1 MFRNSTGDL
10 HHYKIFFAFF
20 HYLCRVISYLMA
32 KKITL
37 FLLSVMLLTAN
48 IKAQAPVDVFAR
60 LQSNQPGQ
68 GSIQIKQHQDI
79 TSLVNLHISL
89 MSSLRGIK
97 GYRVC
102 IYYNSGQEARV
113 RSDQERAKFISR
125 YEDISSD
132 KVFESP
138 FFKVYVG
145 NFRSKSEALKFL
157 ERIRVD
163 YPNAF
168 IRENITVEFPD

>member
-1 MFRNSTGDL
+1 
-10 HHYKIFFAFF
+10 
-20 HYLCRVISYLMA
+20 MA

-37 FLLSVMLLTAN
+37 FLLTSMLVMAT
-48 IKAQAPVDVFAR
+48 IKAQPPADIFAR
-60 LQSNQPGQ
+60 IQSNQPGQ
-68 GSIQIKQHQDI
+68 GSVHIKQNQDI
-79 TSLVNLHISL
+79 TSMVNLHISL

-102 IYYNSGQEARV
+102 IYYNSGQEARS
-113 RSDQERAKFISR
+113 RSDQERAKFIGR

-138 FFKVYVG
+138 FWKVYVG
-145 NFRSKSEALKFL
+145 NFRTKSEALKFL
-157 ERIRVD
+157 ERIRYD

>member
-1 MFRNSTGDL
+1 
-10 HHYKIFFAFF
+10 
-20 HYLCRVISYLMA
+20 MA

-37 FLLSVMLLTAN
+37 LLLTALLVMST
-48 IKAQAPVDVFAR
+48 KAQPPADIFAR
-60 LQSNQPGQ
+60 LQSGQPGQ
-68 GSIQIKQHQDI
+68 GSVQIKQHQDI
-79 TSLVNLHISL
+79 TSMVNLHISL
-89 MSSLRGIK
+89 MRSLRGIK

-102 IYYNSGQEARV
+102 IYYNSGQEARS

-125 YEDISSD
+125 YEDIKSD

-138 FFKVYVG
+138 FWKVYVG

-168 IRENITVEFPD
+168 IRENITVEFPDD

>member
-1 MFRNSTGDL
+1 
-10 HHYKIFFAFF
+10 
-20 HYLCRVISYLMA
+20 MA

-37 FLLSVMLLTAN
+37 FLLSALLWIAN
-48 IKAQAPVDVFAR
+48 TNAQLPADIFAR
-60 LQSNQPGQ
+60 LQTNQPGQ
-68 GSIQIKQHQDI
+68 GSVQIKQHQDI
-79 TSLVNLHISL
+79 TNMVNLHISL
-89 MSSLRGIK
+89 MHSLRGIK

-113 RSDQERAKFISR
+113 RSDQERGKFISR

-138 FFKVYVG
+138 FWKVYVG

-168 IRENITVEFPD
+168 IRENITVEFPK